1 MIAIKTTGERL
12 NYCRSLLGK
21 SRKELSEELGIISLP
36 TLSRWELN
44 TTRIPDK
51 KIDVLLTYFKIHN
64 ILITKDWLK
73 DGVGEAPL
81 NGNLKNFD
89 ITNFDD
95 IAIKQLFSLK
105 KEIKNFWYSQV
116 STNFMFPIVS
126 FGDYVGGI
134 LYPLA
139 DDVISKLHDKLCI
152 VDDKSNVATGTL
164 RVTDKV
170 YIENIRG
177 EKRILTDDSLIGEMQ
192 WLVKRP

>member
-1 MIAIKTTGERL
+1 MIAIKSAGERL

-21 SRKELSEELGIISLP
+21 SRKELSDELGTVSLP
-36 TLSRWELN
+36 TISRWELN
-44 TTRIPDK
+44 TTKIPDK
-51 KIDVLLTYFKIHN
+51 KIDLLLSYFKKNN
-64 ILITKDWLK
+64 IFIKKDWLQH
-73 DGVGEAPL
+73 GLGEAPI

-89 ITNFDD
+89 ISNFDD

-134 LYPLA
+134 LCPLA
-139 DDVISKLHDKLCI
+139 DDTLSKLHDKLCI
-152 VDDKSNVATGTL
+152 VDDKSNVSTGTL
-164 RVTDKV
+164 RVSDRI

-177 EKRILTDDSLIGEMQ
+177 EKRILAGDFLIGEMQ